1 MEINVLN
8 IILVASFAFVSVAVG
23 VKWAIESLIDYQMA
37 KHGMRMIKEMN
48 REVEDD
54 EEF

>member
-1 MEINVLN
+1 METNILN

-37 KHGMRMIKEMN
+37 KHGMRMMSEINKEA
-48 REVEDD
+48 EDD
-54 EEF
+54 EEY